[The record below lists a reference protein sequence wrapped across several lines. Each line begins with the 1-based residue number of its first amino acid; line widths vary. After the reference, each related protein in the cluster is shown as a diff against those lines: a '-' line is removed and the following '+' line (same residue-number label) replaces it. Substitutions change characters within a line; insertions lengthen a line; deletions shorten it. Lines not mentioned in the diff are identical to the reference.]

1 MIFNIDSILEELY
14 NLQRLGIKVGLDH
27 TIELL
32 KAIGNPHENLK
43 LIHIAGTNGKGS
55 TCSILSNILIEHGF
69 KVGLYTSPHLKKF
82 NERIQINGH
91 QIPDLHIAS
100 FFKDNRELIKS
111 IEATFFE
118 YAVRQ
123 IIFDLFFLLRI
134 FLIFLFIYSNSIV
147 LGGLEVI
154 S

>member
-69 KVGLYTSPHLKKF
+69 KVGLYLSL
-82 NERIQINGH
+82 I
-91 QIPDLHIAS
+91 HI
-100 FFKDNRELIKS
+100 
-111 IEATFFE
+111 
-118 YAVRQ
+118 
-123 IIFDLFFLLRI
+123 
-134 FLIFLFIYSNSIV
+134 
-147 LGGLEVI
+147 
-154 S
+154 

>member
-1 MIFNIDSILEELY
+1 MVFNIDFILEELF
-14 NLQRLGIKVGLDH
+14 NLQRFGIKVGLGH

-32 KAIGNPHENLK
+32 KKIGNPQKNLK

-55 TCSILSNILIEHGF
+55 TCAILSTILIEHGF

-91 QIPDLHIAS
+91 QIPDDFIAS
-100 FFKDNRELIKS
+100 FFKDNRKFIKS

-118 YAVRQ
+118 TTTAMALDY
-123 IIFDLFFLLRI
+123 FLS
-134 FLIFLFIYSNSIV
+134 LIHI
-147 LGGLEVI
+147 
-154 S
+154 